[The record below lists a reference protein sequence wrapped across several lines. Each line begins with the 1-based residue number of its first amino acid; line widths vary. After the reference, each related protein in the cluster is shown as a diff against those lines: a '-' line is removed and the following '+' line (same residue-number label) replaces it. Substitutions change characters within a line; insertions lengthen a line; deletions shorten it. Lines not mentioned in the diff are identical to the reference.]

1 MQSKIIWQQNSSKP
15 DNADN
20 LAFISQW
27 WSSLANKQVTLA
39 QRLIPQNGELDTI
52 NWEPQ
57 RFDEVF
63 DLKNPQIRGI
73 TVYWRKS
80 DTEQERSTT
89 PQQLVL
95 DPRRQQ
101 LYIFP
106 QSQNQLVIR
115 VGLPE
120 ISYEVVETNN
130 PQIEYK
136 QVGGANHL
144 LVLRDAQQ
152 KIEVK
157 VTLTPENLQQLK
169 QQLFG

>member
-1 MQSKIIWQQNSSKP
+1 MQSKIIWQQSSSKP

-39 QRLIPQNGELDTI
+39 QRLIPQNGEIEAI
-52 NWEPQ
+52 NWENQ

-63 DLKNPQIRGI
+63 ALNSPQIRGI

-80 DTEQERSTT
+80 DTDQERSTT

-101 LYIFP
+101 LYVFP

-120 ISYEVVETNN
+120 ISYETIEIAN

-136 QVGGANHL
+136 QASNANYL
-144 LVLRDAQQ
+144 LVLRDTTQQ
-152 KIEVK
+152 IEVK
-157 VTLTPENLQQLK
+157 VALTPENLQQLK
-169 QQLFG
+169 QQLPS

>member
-1 MQSKIIWQQNSSKP
+1 MQSKIIWQQSSHKP

-39 QRLIPQNGELDTI
+39 QRLIPQDGELDAI

-80 DTEQERSTT
+80 DTEQERGTT

-95 DPRRQQ
+95 DTRRQQ

-106 QSQNQLVIR
+106 QSQNQIVIR

-120 ISYEVVETNN
+120 ISYETVEISN

-144 LVLRDAQQ
+144 LTLRDTTQQ
-152 KIEVK
+152 IEVK
-157 VTLTPENLQQLK
+157 VTLSPEVLQQLK
-169 QQLFG
+169 QQLPS